1 MTQTAHPDTHAERS
15 AETRSRILDA
25 ALSEFAANGLAGA
38 RTEQIAQAAGV
49 NKALLY
55 YYFESKEKLY
65 SAALEM
71 VSARVR
77 DRSMAVF
84 LREAS
89 PGERMLRAALDHF
102 DRILTQREFQ
112 TLMQHEMMRLHK
124 GEDGELLILVK
135 RIFAPLHAMFQSMVR
150 EGIASGELIEADWLQ
165 MVLTALGGNVFY
177 FLSAPIWR
185 HILPFEP
192 FDKEALQA
200 RRVALVEFLGK
211 AIFQDREHGAELAAK
226 VLNDTPMPEFAGIQ
240 KFEVIAEV
248 NARNR
253 VFLILGLLTI
263 GSLIWYFATT
273 NRSGDLQL
281 VGTVDA
287 NEVIVSS
294 KIPGRIQNLTVQ
306 EGDSVKAG
314 QLIANIE
321 SDDLAAALKAAQAT
335 AASEKSKLS
344 GTVET
349 AEQNRGETSS
359 ATVSAEAQVKA
370 AQAALAQAQAN
381 FEHQQADTSRTVALE
396 KQGIMST
403 QSRDEA
409 VTSLQAAQAAVNA
422 ARDNLAAA
430 QANLRQARAH
440 ELLTA
445 VSERTVDETRAEEE
459 NARALAQEASV
470 EESYAQVVSPIDGKV
485 DVWAARQGEVVT
497 VGAPIVTIM
506 DLSQTWVYAP
516 LPETQA
522 DSVELGDSLR
532 VVMPSGDTFYGK
544 VIAKAAEGD
553 FATQRDVNSMKRDI
567 RTIQL
572 KLLIPNPGEKFVPG
586 MTAYVYIPKAKLVK
600 K

>member
-1 MTQTAHPDTHAERS
+1 MS
-15 AETRSRILDA
+15 
-25 ALSEFAANGLAGA
+25 
-38 RTEQIAQAAGV
+38 
-49 NKALLY
+49 
-55 YYFESKEKLY
+55 
-65 SAALEM
+65 
-71 VSARVR
+71 
-77 DRSMAVF
+77 
-84 LREAS
+84 
-89 PGERMLRAALDHF
+89 
-102 DRILTQREFQ
+102 
-112 TLMQHEMMRLHK
+112 
-124 GEDGELLILVK
+124 
-135 RIFAPLHAMFQSMVR
+135 
-150 EGIASGELIEADWLQ
+150 
-165 MVLTALGGNVFY
+165 
-177 FLSAPIWR
+177 
-185 HILPFEP
+185 
-192 FDKEALQA
+192 
-200 RRVALVEFLGK
+200 
-211 AIFQDREHGAELAAK
+211 
-226 VLNDTPMPEFAGIQ
+226 
-240 KFEVIAEV
+240 
-248 NARNR
+248 ARNR

-263 GSLIWYFATT
+263 GSLIWYLLTT
-273 NRSGDLQL
+273 NRGGDLQL

-306 EGDSVKAG
+306 EGDSVKSG
-314 QLIANIE
+314 QLIATIE

-335 AASEKSKLS
+335 AASEKSKLN
-344 GTVET
+344 GTIQTE
-349 AEQNRGETSS
+349 EQNRGETSS

-381 FEHQQADTSRTVALE
+381 FAHQQADTSRTVALE

-440 ELLTA
+440 ELLTT
-445 VSERTVDETRAEEE
+445 VSEHTVDETRAEEE